1 MTPKNKEMLVND
13 KGDQEY
19 ILRHWSGVFLWV
31 LTEEEGLAAIGFL
44 IFCMGWDKY

>member
-1 MTPKNKEMLVND
+1 MTKGIKNIFL
-13 KGDQEY
+13 G
-19 ILRHWSGVFLWV
+19 IGLGVFLWV